1 MASTTTLLLV
11 VVFVF
16 DLIAFVLA
24 VAAEFRIAKAS
35 LKSDADGSTFC
46 VYDSNY
52 ATGLGVGS
60 LLFLMVSQLLI
71 MLATRCLCC
80 GMALRPGRSRVWA
93 IVLFVTC
100 WVTFFIAEVC
110 LLGGSV
116 RNAYHT
122 RDRFA
127 KSDLSPFCATL
138 SKGVFGAGAAFIVF
152 TGIVSELFYVYY
164 SKATNEGFQPAI
176 DTCIRMGFSQFL
188 YNLMIRSALEYLL
201 PQYPSSLGL
210 FVEGKSCRVANA
222 REIEHRKIR
231 ALGVIG
237 TIDAVHL
244 A

>member
-1 MASTTTLLLV
+1 MASTTILLLV
-11 VVFVF
+11 AVF
-16 DLIAFVLA
+16 
-24 VAAEFRIAKAS
+24 AS
-35 LKSDADGSTFC
+35 LKSDADGSTFHC

-60 LLFLMVSQLLI
+60 LLLLMVSQLLI

-176 DTCIRMGFSQFL
+176 DTGIRMGN
-188 YNLMIRSALEYLL
+188 YM
-201 PQYPSSLGL
+201 
-210 FVEGKSCRVANA
+210 
-222 REIEHRKIR
+222 
-231 ALGVIG
+231 
-237 TIDAVHL
+237 
-244 A
+244 